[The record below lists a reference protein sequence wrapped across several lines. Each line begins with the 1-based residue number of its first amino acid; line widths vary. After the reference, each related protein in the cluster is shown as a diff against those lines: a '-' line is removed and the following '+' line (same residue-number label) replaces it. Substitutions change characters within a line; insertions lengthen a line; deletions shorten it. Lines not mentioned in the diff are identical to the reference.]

1 MIDVGERRSMSHRSG
16 ALATLVVAFGA
27 SAAHAQE
34 ISGGDIAAAEA
45 LFGEG
50 RRLSDAGSFADACAR
65 FEASM
70 GLVPR
75 LGVQLN
81 LADCYE
87 HIGKTASAWVT
98 FGQAAALARRMGDE
112 RERLALERQDAL
124 VPRLTRLRLSVARA
138 DVDGFLLTR
147 DGMRVASTVYGVEVP
162 VDPGI
167 HRIEATAAEHL
178 PWSTRVVVAGEGEVV
193 TVVIPEL
200 ERTPSPPRPP
210 LIAPAPRDA
219 RDARR
224 GATRMFWIS
233 AGVGVAGIGAG
244 AMLGIAAR
252 SLWQQARPDCDPS
265 GNCTGAA
272 YALID
277 RSRRDGNL
285 STLAFGVGAIALA
298 TSIVLYVRSS
308 RAQSRSA
315 LRLVPAIT
323 SSAAGAAVAGVF
335 Q

>member
-1 MIDVGERRSMSHRSG
+1 
-16 ALATLVVAFGA
+16 
-27 SAAHAQE
+27 
-34 ISGGDIAAAEA
+34 
-45 LFGEG
+45 
-50 RRLSDAGSFADACAR
+50 
-65 FEASM
+65 
-70 GLVPR
+70 
-75 LGVQLN
+75 
-81 LADCYE
+81 
-87 HIGKTASAWVT
+87 
-98 FGQAAALARRMGDE
+98 
-112 RERLALERQDAL
+112 
-124 VPRLTRLRLSVARA
+124 
-138 DVDGFLLTR
+138 
-147 DGMRVASTVYGVEVP
+147 
-162 VDPGI
+162 
-167 HRIEATAAEHL
+167 
-178 PWSTRVVVAGEGEVV
+178 VVVAGEGEVV

-252 SLWQQARPDCDPS
+252 SLWQQARPDCDPA

-308 RAQSRSA
+308 RAPSRSA